1 MHTGFSDNPSYE
13 DARTIAAPLIERYE
27 AGELDRVQLAY
38 TRFIT
43 AGRQEVVVRAL
54 LPLADED
61 LHDAASTPAVRR
73 TSSSPTPMRSSTACC
88 RATPRRASTPR
99 C

>member
-1 MHTGFSDNPSYE
+1 MYE

-27 AGELDRVQLAY
+27 AGELDRVQLVY

-54 LPLADED
+54 LPLG
-61 LHDAASTPAVRR
+61 RR
-73 TSSSPTPMRSSTACC
+73 GLCL
-88 RATPRRASTPR
+88 
-99 C
+99 